1 MIRSQPTRGKKRQ
14 RKTSKLELLVVA
26 LAIAGILALP
36 FLFTRH
42 HFALASR
49 ANWKPSEVQVVGT
62 RIVTAYATDAGESHP
77 ATFYYRAEA
86 EVQYQIDGKKFDVWL
101 PASRTTA
108 DRAELQMW
116 LSDKKSRVATVRW
129 SPERPG
135 EGEVKL
141 KSDTGSSFPEL
152 D

>member
-1 MIRSQPTRGKKRQ
+1 MIRFQPARGKKRQ
-14 RKTSKLELLVVA
+14 SKPSKIEFLVAGFALLCV
-26 LAIAGILALP
+26 LALP
-36 FLFTRH
+36 FFFTRH

-49 ANWKPSEVQVVGT
+49 ANWNPSEVQVVGT

-86 EVQYQIDGKKFDVWL
+86 EVRYQVDGKEFDVWL

-116 LSDKKSRVATVRW
+116 LSDKKSRLATVRW
-129 SPERPG
+129 SPEKPG

-141 KSDTGSSFPEL
+141 KSDIGSNFPEL